1 MNSKS
6 AFLVP
11 FDAPSLLL
19 IGLMCHFI
27 FPGFFVEKVTA
38 SVAKRLG
45 AHSFT
50 ARSSPTSRAI
60 NDMVSVKWSP
70 SLPSWH
76 EAYSVDSLSIFDST
90 DDILSS

>member
-45 AHSFT
+45 AHST
-50 ARSSPTSRAI
+50 HLCNIRPLRRDGYMLASGGVGNAYEKMPSGISSPSYIRE
-60 NDMVSVKWSP
+60 KPSP
-70 SLPSWH
+70 YL
-76 EAYSVDSLSIFDST
+76 
-90 DDILSS
+90 